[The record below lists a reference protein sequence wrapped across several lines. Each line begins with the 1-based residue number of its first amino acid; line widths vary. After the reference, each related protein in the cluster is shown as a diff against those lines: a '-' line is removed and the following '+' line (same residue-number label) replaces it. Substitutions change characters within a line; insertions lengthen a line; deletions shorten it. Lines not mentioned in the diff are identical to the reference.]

1 MSLTGAHS
9 LSKTGYLVNA
19 SGITK
24 RKVTN
29 EVRPRIEPSKQAVH
43 GDGRKKPIHGAW
55 IISTLRQSREALL
68 PVSAY
73 ILFSDWSNFTMSS
86 IATKRWQGGNS
97 KWRRRLFRTV
107 RDVSWIL
114 FLSLR
119 FVHFTFQSNCCLLL
133 SFCFLSSEI
142 AILNLSTCVENI
154 YPV

>member
-1 MSLTGAHS
+1 MSLTGSHS

-55 IISTLRQSREALL
+55 IISTLRQSRQALL
-68 PVSAY
+68 PVSTY
-73 ILFSDWSNFTMSS
+73 ILFPDWFNFISLS
-86 IATKRWQGGNS
+86 IATERWQGGDS

-107 RDVSWIL
+107 RCVLDFVFKPSFHSFYFLVELLFTIL
-114 FLSLR
+114 FL
-119 FVHFTFQSNCCLLL
+119 FFA
-133 SFCFLSSEI
+133 E
-142 AILNLSTCVENI
+142 
-154 YPV
+154 